1 MGGSAQINYSVT
13 TLLSYSPKMRKAL
26 FPGSFDPFTNGH
38 LDVVRRGVELF
49 DEIIVA
55 IGNNSSKTR
64 YLPIEQMTTLIEQ
77 VFQDEPRVKVQ
88 AYKGLTADFA
98 REVGARFL
106 LRGLRN
112 TTDFEYENTIA
123 QANRHVNPELE
134 TVFLI
139 TSPVLAAISSTIIRE
154 IHRFGGNVND
164 FVPFALPPY
173 EG

>member
-1 MGGSAQINYSVT
+1 MKRIAI
-13 TLLSYSPKMRKAL
+13 

-38 LDVVRRGVELF
+38 YDVVQRGCELF
-49 DEIIVA
+49 DKIIIA
-55 IGNNSSKTR
+55 IGNNSSKSR
-64 YLPIEQMTTLIEQ
+64 YFAVPEMVTIIEGVFKDNPQ
-77 VFQDEPRVKVQ
+77 VWVQ

-98 REVGARFL
+98 KEVGAKFL

-139 TSPVLAAISSTIIRE
+139 TSPNLAAINSSIIRE
-154 IHRFGGNVND
+154 IHRFGGNVQD
-164 FVPFALPPY
+164 FIPFNLSSLPVNNP
-173 EG
+173 E